1 MNIMKNNKIKLTT
14 TAVCFQALAA
24 ALNLVGGFIALSLRL
39 PIYLDSIGTM
49 LAAALL
55 GPLCGMIPGLVSGLV
70 SGFTSDIYALY
81 YIPVQLITGIL
92 TGIVFRKMQPRKW
105 RLIPAAA
112 LISLPGTVV
121 SSSITAIVFGGITS
135 SGSTI
140 LVQLL
145 SHTGLGLT
153 ASVCV
158 VQALT
163 DYADRVLSL
172 MLTVAVLAAIPSSV
186 KNSIWKGQTTNGTV

>member
-14 TAVCFQALAA
+14 TAVCFLALAA

-49 LAAALL
+49 LAATLL
-55 GPLCGMIPGLVSGLV
+55 GPICGMLPGLVSGLV

-92 TGIVFRKMQPRKW
+92 TGIVFRKMQPRKLQ
-105 RLIPAAA
+105 LIPAAA
-112 LISLPGTVV
+112 LISIPGTVV
-121 SSSITAIVFGGITS
+121 SSTIVFGGITS

-145 SHTGLGLT
+145 SHAGLSMT

-172 MLTVAVLAAIPSSV
+172 MLTVAVMAAIPSSV

>member
-14 TAVCFQALAA
+14 TAVCFLALAA

-49 LAAALL
+49 LAATLL
-55 GPLCGMIPGLVSGLV
+55 GPICGMLPGLV

-121 SSSITAIVFGGITS
+121 SSTITAVVFGGITS

-145 SHTGLGLT
+145 SHTGLSMT

-172 MLTVAVLAAIPSSV
+172 MLTVAVMAAIPSSV

>member
-14 TAVCFQALAA
+14 TAVCFLALAA

-49 LAAALL
+49 LAATLL
-55 GPLCGMIPGLVSGLV
+55 GPICGMLPGLV

-92 TGIVFRKMQPRKW
+92 TGIVFRKMQPRKLQ
-105 RLIPAAA
+105 LIPAAA
-112 LISLPGTVV
+112 LISIPGTVV
-121 SSSITAIVFGGITS
+121 SSTITAVVFGGITS

-145 SHTGLGLT
+145 SHAGLSMT

-172 MLTVAVLAAIPSSV
+172 MLTVAVMAAIPSSV

>member
-1 MNIMKNNKIKLTT
+1 MKNNKFHLTT
-14 TAVCFQALAA
+14 TAVCFLALCAVINIA
-24 ALNLVGGFIALSLRL
+24 GGFLALSLKL
-39 PIYLDSIGTM
+39 PVYLDSIGTM

-55 GPLCGMIPGLVSGLV
+55 GPLYGMLPGLVSGLI

-92 TGIVFRKMQPRKW
+92 TGFVYQRTQPKG
-105 RLIPAAA
+105 LKLLPVAAV
-112 LISLPGTVV
+112 ISLPGTVV
-121 SSSITAIVFGGITS
+121 SSTITAVLFGGITS

-145 SHTGLGLT
+145 SHAGLNLT
-153 ASVCV
+153 LSVCI

-163 DYADRVLSL
+163 DYADRVIALL
-172 MLTVAVLAAIPSSV
+172 LTVAVIAAIPSSI
-186 KNSIWKGQTTNGTV
+186 KNCLWKGQKSHGTI

>member
-14 TAVCFQALAA
+14 TAVCFLALAA

-49 LAAALL
+49 LAATLL
-55 GPLCGMIPGLVSGLV
+55 GPICGMLPGLVSGLV

-81 YIPVQLITGIL
+81 YIPVQLL

-112 LISLPGTVV
+112 LISIPGTVV
-121 SSSITAIVFGGITS
+121 SSTITAVVFGGITS

-145 SHTGLGLT
+145 SHTGLSMT

-172 MLTVAVLAAIPSSV
+172 MLTVAVMAAIPSSV